1 MWGIRGDGEEVALEA
16 GEAPQ
21 MGDDHLTHAHQVR
34 IHVDEVGES
43 SRAPQEVGETSWAAH
58 LAVTCHLADTSPCLP
73 LLDNLILC
81 AFIVARF

>member
-43 SRAPQEVGETSWAAH
+43 SRAPH
-58 LAVTCHLADTSPCLP
+58 LAATCHLGDTSPCLP
-73 LLDNLILC
+73 LLDNLLLC